1 MPVTYWAPHAWLDD
15 GVAHDVQLT
24 VDNGRFTSVQ
34 SGQPRGGT
42 VLDGLVLPGLA
53 NAHSHAFH
61 RALRGRA
68 AGANFWS
75 WRDGMYA
82 VAQRLDP
89 DTYQALARATFAE
102 MAQAGITCVGE
113 FHYLHHGPGG
123 VPYDDPNEMGRRLI
137 EAAREAG
144 IRITLLDTLYLSST
158 VDGRPLEGVQT
169 RFGDGTVE
177 AWSGRVERLGAADH
191 AIIGAAAHSVR
202 AVPIGELAPFAE
214 ASQAVPTHVHVS
226 EQPAENEACLAVHG
240 RTPTRLL
247 HEHGLTGARV
257 TAVHA
262 THVCEDDRLL
272 LGETGTGV
280 CACPTTERDLGD
292 GLGPFQALAAAGSP
306 LCLGSDSHAV
316 IDLFE
321 EARGVEQ
328 HERLRTG
335 RRGLFTARELL
346 RMATW
351 SGHRALGWT
360 DAGVLAPGARADLV
374 CVALDSLRTAG
385 SGAPESAAVFAATAA
400 DVRDVVVD
408 GRVVVRD
415 GRHQTIDIAAQ
426 LPAAIGA
433 VWQG

>member
-1 MPVTYWAPHAWLDD
+1 MPVTYWAPYAWLDD
-15 GVAHDVQLT
+15 GVAHDVLLT
-24 VDNGRFTSVQ
+24 VENGRFGTVT
-34 SGQPRGGT
+34 SGQPRRGT
-42 VLDGLVLPGLA
+42 VLPGLVLPGLA

-68 AGANFWS
+68 GGATFWS

-102 MAQAGITCVGE
+102 MALAGITCVGE

-123 VPYDDPNEMGRRLI
+123 VPYDDPNELGHRLI

-144 IRITLLDTLYLSST
+144 IRITLLDTLYLAST
-158 VDGRPLEGVQT
+158 VDAAPLQGVQT

-177 AWSGRVERLGAADH
+177 AWSGRVQRLRGSEH
-191 AIIGAAAHSVR
+191 AVIGAAAHSVR
-202 AVPIGELAPFAE
+202 AVPVSALTAFAD
-214 ASQAVPTHVHVS
+214 ATRAVPTHVHLS

-240 RTPTRLL
+240 RTPTQVL
-247 HEHGLTGARV
+247 HEHGLTGPRV

-262 THVCEDDRLL
+262 THLTADDRDL
-272 LGETGTGV
+272 LGTTGTAV

-292 GLGPFQALAAAGSP
+292 GLGPFHALAQAGSP
-306 LCLGSDSHAV
+306 LCVGSDSHAV

-321 EARGVEQ
+321 ETRGVEL

-335 RRGLFTARELL
+335 RRGLFTAHELL
-346 RMATW
+346 RTVTCA
-351 SGHRALGWT
+351 GHRALGWP
-360 DAGVLAPGARADLV
+360 DAGRLTPGARADLV
-374 CVALDSLRTAG
+374 CVSLDSVRTAG
-385 SGAPESAAVFAATAA
+385 SIDPESTAVFAATAA
-400 DVRDVVVD
+400 DVRDVIVD

-415 GRHQTIDIAAQ
+415 GRHQMVDVAAQ
-426 LPAAIGA
+426 LRAAIEA
-433 VWQG
+433 VWVE

>member
-1 MPVTYWAPHAWLDD
+1 MTVTYWAPHAWLDD
-15 GVAHDVQLT
+15 GVARDVLLT
-24 VDNGRFTSVQ
+24 VENGRFTSVRP
-34 SGQPRGGT
+34 GQPREGT
-42 VLDGLVLPGLA
+42 VLDGLVLPGFA

-61 RALRGRA
+61 RALRARA
-68 AGANFWS
+68 AGATFWS

-102 MAQAGITCVGE
+102 MALAGITCVGE

-123 VPYDDPNEMGRRLI
+123 VPYADPNEMGHRLV

-144 IRITLLDTLYLSST
+144 IRITVLDTLYLSST
-158 VDGRPLEGVQT
+158 VDGRPLQGVQT

-177 AWSGRVERLGAADH
+177 AWSGRVARLRPDDH
-191 AIIGAAAHSVR
+191 AVIGAAAHSVR
-202 AVPIGELAPFAE
+202 AVPAVDLAAFA
-214 ASQAVPTHVHVS
+214 AATGGVPTHVHVS
-226 EQPAENEACLAVHG
+226 EQLAENEACLATHG
-240 RTPTRLL
+240 CTPTRLL
-247 HEHGLTGARV
+247 HEHGLTGART

-262 THVCEDDRLL
+262 THVTDEDLCL

-292 GLGPFQALAAAGSP
+292 GLGPFRDFAAAGSP

-316 IDLFE
+316 VDLFE
-321 EARGVEQ
+321 EARGVAQ

-346 RMATW
+346 GAATW
-351 SGHRALGWT
+351 AGHRALGWP

-374 CVALDSLRTAG
+374 CVGLDSMRTAG
-385 SGAPESAAVFAATAA
+385 AGDPEATAAFAATAA

-415 GRHQTIDIAAQ
+415 GRHQWLDVSVELQTSIR
-426 LPAAIGA
+426 A
-433 VWQG
+433 VWE